1 MKTKSETEK
10 LLADAQAASTRKD
23 TMRSLTAA
31 DELLRRD
38 PNHVDAMFIAGTALL
53 TNGHEGI
60 ASLLLNAAR
69 CATKDPVK
77 LGAIWN
83 NLGYALQDYQPEEA
97 YRAFKEALKY
107 DGAPAYTYD
116 NLCSVAMK
124 LGRNA
129 EAIEWSDKAKGFDTS
144 YNKSFPLLA
153 MGRWQEAWAAYAKS
167 AGTAMRP
174 RTERDYGL
182 PRWDGKAP
190 GKVIVHGEQGVG
202 DEIMFMS
209 MLPHDFDGVIDCNPR
224 TAELFARS
232 FPNARVYGTL
242 LKDFIDWPFV
252 EKADWHME
260 MGGLGEL
267 YAKEPFSRGSFLTAD
282 HARCAAW
289 RSWLAASE
297 SHSCPG
303 LGGGPADS
311 LSLRRA
317 SAPERWNREVRS
329 ENGSADEATKC
340 CVGIAW
346 TGGTWSTGRGQRSI
360 PFELI
365 EELIRNHPNITFVN
379 LEYEDRR
386 EELSDLPQVLNPHW
400 ATKKGADLDDLA
412 ALVSSLDLVITATN
426 STVDLCGALGV
437 PCWALVDDKPQWRY
451 SVESGPDK
459 MWFYDS
465 VRTFR
470 QTPFDKGKWGRVLDL
485 VNKALT
491 DRFALEK
498 AA

>member
-10 LLADAQAASTRKD
+10 LRDEAQAASTRRD

-38 PNHVDAMFIAGTALL
+38 PSDVDAMFIAGTAFM

-60 ASLLLNAAR
+60 AALLLNAAR

-83 NLGYALQDYQPEEA
+83 NLGYALQDYQPGEA
-97 YRAFKEALKY
+97 YRAFTEALKY

-116 NLCSVAMK
+116 NLCSVSMK

-129 EAIEWSDKAKGFDTS
+129 EALEWSEKAVGFDTS

-153 MGRWQEAWAAYAKS
+153 LGRWDEAWAAYAKS
-167 AGTAMRP
+167 AGTELRP
-174 RTERDYGL
+174 RTDRDYGL

-202 DEIMFMS
+202 DEIMFLS
-209 MLPHDFDGVIDCNPR
+209 MLPADFDGVIDCNPR

-232 FPNARVYGTL
+232 FPRAKVYGTL
-242 LKDFIDWPFV
+242 LQNFIEWPMR
-252 EKADWHME
+252 EKCDWHLE
-260 MGGLGEL
+260 MGGLGEHFG
-267 YAKEPFSRGSFLTAD
+267 AVPFARGAYLTPD
-282 HARCAAW
+282 RNRERMW
-289 RSWLAASE
+289 RAYL
-297 SHSCPG
+297 
-303 LGGGPADS
+303 
-311 LSLRRA
+311 A
-317 SAPERWNREVRS
+317 SACGAYDVGDRGIAKRS
-329 ENGSADEATKC
+329 GPRI
-340 CVGIAW
+340 GIAW
-346 TGGTWSTGRGQRSI
+346 TGGVWSTGRGQRSI
-360 PFELI
+360 PFDLI
-365 EELIRNHPNITFVN
+365 EDLIRAHPEITFVN
-379 LEYEDRR
+379 LEYEDRK

-437 PCWALVDDKPQWRY
+437 PCWALVDAFPQWRY
-451 SVESGPDK
+451 STASGENE
-459 MWFYDS
+459 MWFYES

-470 QTPFDKGKWGRVLDL
+470 QKPADDGKWARVIGRVS
-485 VNKALT
+485 KALHEMT
-491 DRFALEK
+491 
-498 AA
+498 AAKVAAE

>member
-1 MKTKSETEK
+1 MKTKTELEK
-10 LLADAQAASTRKD
+10 LRAEAQAASTRKD
-23 TMRSLTAA
+23 TMRSLTTA

-38 PNHVDAMFIAGTALL
+38 PSDVDAMFIAGTAFM

-60 ASLLLNAAR
+60 AALLLNAAR

-83 NLGYALQDYQPEEA
+83 NLGYALQDYQPLEA

-107 DGAPAYTYD
+107 DGVPAYTYD
-116 NLCSVAMK
+116 NLCSVSMK

-129 EAIEWSDKAKGFDTS
+129 EALEWSEKAKGFDTN

-153 MGRWQEAWAAYAKS
+153 LGRWAEGWAAYAKS
-167 AGTAMRP
+167 AGTELRP

-182 PRWDGKAP
+182 PRWDGKAK
-190 GKVIVHGEQGVG
+190 GRVIVHGEQGVG

-209 MLPHDFDGVIDCNPR
+209 MLPADFDGVIDCNPR

-232 FPNARVYGTL
+232 FPKATVYGTL
-242 LKDFIDWPFV
+242 LQNFIEWPMR
-252 EKADWHME
+252 EKCDWHLE
-260 MGGLGEL
+260 MGGLGEH
-267 YAKEPFSRGSFLTAD
+267 YGHSPFARGRYLRAD
-282 HARCAAW
+282 DARCAAW
-289 RSWLAASE
+289 RAWLDNSVQLAGKGA
-297 SHSCPG
+297 P
-303 LGGGPADS
+303 
-311 LSLRRA
+311 RA
-317 SAPERWNREVRS
+317 
-329 ENGSADEATKC
+329 
-340 CVGIAW
+340 GIAW

-360 PFELI
+360 PFDLI
-365 EELIRNHPNITFVN
+365 EELIRAHPEVTFVN
-379 LEYEDRR
+379 LEYEDRK

-437 PCWALVDDKPQWRY
+437 PCWALVDAFPQWRY
-451 SVESGPDK
+451 ATAAGEHE
-459 MWFYDS
+459 MWFYES

-470 QTPFDKGKWGRVLDL
+470 QKPSDNGHWARVMGL
-485 VNKALT
+485 VHKALT
-491 DRFALEK
+491 EMT
-498 AA
+498 AAKVAAE